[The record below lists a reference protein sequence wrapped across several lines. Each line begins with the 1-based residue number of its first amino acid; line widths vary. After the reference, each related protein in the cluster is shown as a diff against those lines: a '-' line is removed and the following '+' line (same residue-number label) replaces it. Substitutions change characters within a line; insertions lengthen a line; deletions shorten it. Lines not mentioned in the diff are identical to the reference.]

1 MEPNSPKKI
10 QFAVPLFQSQLDPQ
24 AAEHIRKRRPTPA
37 TLVIYNDPS
46 ASGDDKQTTG
56 NQTEAQSAQLSPA
69 QRKQSVYTPP
79 TMRELQL
86 VVEQHFQRQEQQ
98 EAGLSDSPDTPT
110 PITAQ
115 HFANEAQ
122 WANHNS
128 SEPNGNESYVST
140 DGQPGSSG
148 AGGDTADTSGSR
160 EHSDSQQEER
170 ESHPPP
176 RLSQKHLD
184 TLSEEPG
191 DLSPRRKDTP
201 YQHQPP
207 FGPGVKELK
216 KQTDPSSLFQEEE
229 ENNGERKDSQ
239 TE

>member
-37 TLVIYNDPS
+37 TLVIYNEPN

-56 NQTEAQSAQLSPA
+56 SQMEAQLSPA

-86 VVEQHFQRQEQQ
+86 VVEQHFQKQEQQ
-98 EAGLSDSPDTPT
+98 EAGLSDSPDTPS

-115 HFANEAQ
+115 QFDNQAQ

-128 SEPNGNESYVST
+128 SEPNGNESYVSSE
-140 DGQPGSSG
+140 GQPGSSG
-148 AGGDTADTSGSR
+148 DGGR

-207 FGPGVKELK
+207 FIPGGKLLTNLTE
-216 KQTDPSSLFQEEE
+216 SSSPFQEDE
-229 ENNGERKDSQ
+229 ENSGEKKVHQ